1 MLSAKSAK
9 IKPRKIKAARYSKVL
24 QFLFVQYCS
33 LLCHFFK
40 KIDRNGSKLSIPHL
54 PWHAKTKRFV
64 SVYKSFVSPQ
74 TIADIQDVLVKPL
87 NTLKSIR
94 EAQGSALL
102 TRKHQEV
109 LYWNAP
115 TCVSTILEPDSTYL
129 WKPAIYNIIWLDLS
143 FLWWKESLRI
153 TGTGFV

>member
-1 MLSAKSAK
+1 MLL
-9 IKPRKIKAARYSKVL
+9 V
-24 QFLFVQYCS
+24 S
-33 LLCHFFK
+33 LSFQRGLK
-40 KIDRNGSKLSIPHL
+40 LDIDVNMLNLIRMAKLSIHHL

-102 TRKHQEV
+102 TRKHQKV
-109 LYWNAP
+109 L
-115 TCVSTILEPDSTYL
+115 
-129 WKPAIYNIIWLDLS
+129 
-143 FLWWKESLRI
+143 
-153 TGTGFV
+153 